1 MEQVCANAQRT
12 PLSGP
17 RLTAH
22 HMLVKMTELDD
33 VEAYL
38 QMFKVTAVR
47 EVWDKEQW
55 AHILAPLLLGE
66 PQQAY
71 YALPANR
78 IDDYDL
84 LKAVI
89 LARVGLTPS
98 FVWSR
103 QRKEMGDSTPEG
115 NHR

>member
-1 MEQVCANAQRT
+1 MEQVCVNAQRM

-22 HMLVKMTELDD
+22 HMLLKMTELDD

-38 QMFKVTAVR
+38 QMFEVVAVR
-47 EVWDKEQW
+47 EAWDKEQW
-55 AHILAPLLLGE
+55 ARLLAPLLLGE
-66 PQQAY
+66 AQRAY
-71 YALPANR
+71 YVLPADR

-89 LARVGLTPS
+89 LARVGLTPRVRGPS
-98 FVWSR
+98 ISR
-103 QRKEMGDSTPEG
+103 LVF
-115 NHR
+115 